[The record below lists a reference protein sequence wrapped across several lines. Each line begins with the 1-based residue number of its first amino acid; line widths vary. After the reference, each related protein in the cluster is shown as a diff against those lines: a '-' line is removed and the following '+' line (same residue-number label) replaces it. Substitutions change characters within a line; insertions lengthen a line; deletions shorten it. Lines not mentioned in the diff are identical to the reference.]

1 MTTHSSFLP
10 GIFHRQKSLKGYIPW
25 SHKEAN
31 MTENTLHGENP
42 TNQKKKKKI
51 PLELISDF
59 SNIVVAYLHLSV

>member
-1 MTTHSSFLP
+1 
-10 GIFHRQKSLKGYIPW
+10 
-25 SHKEAN
+25 